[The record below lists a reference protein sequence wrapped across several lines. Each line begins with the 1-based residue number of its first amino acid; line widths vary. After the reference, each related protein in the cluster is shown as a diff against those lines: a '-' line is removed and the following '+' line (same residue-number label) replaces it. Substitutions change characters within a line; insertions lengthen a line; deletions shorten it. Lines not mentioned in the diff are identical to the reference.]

1 LAKRQKFD
9 PNRFQ
14 KKDNKSLL
22 SFDPIRRDVLIWG
35 IIAGTVGGFL
45 MIQQQ
50 LVWQILGVFVVVFVA
65 NYHISK
71 ATRYIPR
78 WQATILS
85 FIGMSLAM
93 FGVIVIGTIIIAY
106 FNPAGG

>member
-1 LAKRQKFD
+1 LTKRRKNE
-9 PNRFQ
+9 PNRLQ
-14 KKDNKSLL
+14 KKDKSGLF
-22 SFDPIRRDVLIWG
+22 SFDPVRRDVLIWG
-35 IIAGTVGGFL
+35 IIAGTAGGFL

-71 ATRYIPR
+71 AARYIPR
-78 WQATILS
+78 WQAALLS

-93 FGVIVIGTIIIAY
+93 FGVIVMGTIIIAY
-106 FNPAGG
+106 FSPAGG